1 MAAEQD
7 MADQT
12 GQYRLSPQVT
22 SLANAT
28 FDRGIQM
35 ARLLD
40 PQVAGQ
46 MANGRTQI
54 GIINS
59 NAGAVAQATPQ
70 QLMAGVAAQLDNYG
84 IALEDATMD
93 QVEAVMNGK
102 APVLK
107 AIEVTSSDVD

>member
-1 MAAEQD
+1 
-7 MADQT
+7 
-12 GQYRLSPQVT
+12 
-22 SLANAT
+22 
-28 FDRGIQM
+28 M

-46 MANGRTQI
+46 MANGRTNI

-84 IALEDATMD
+84 ISMEDATMD
-93 QVEAVMNGK
+93 QVEAVMNGR
-102 APVLK
+102 APILK
-107 AIEVTSSDVD
+107 AIEVTSSDAD